1 MRAATGL
8 RWPPMTSQPLSPERP
23 VVIVLAAGRGER
35 FRAAGGQTGKLE
47 AMLAGRPVL
56 AHVLDAVHHSG
67 LDCHVVRPQHLAHT
81 PGAGMGDSI
90 ATGVSATADAAAWLV
105 LPGDLPLIRADTLRR
120 VAEALMALPPGQ
132 ATVQPQ
138 YQGQRGH
145 PVGFRRPC
153 EGALRALQGDE
164 GARSVLRQWPAHLLD
179 VDDEG
184 AVWDV
189 DTPERLEQAARRLR

>member
-1 MRAATGL
+1 
-8 RWPPMTSQPLSPERP
+8 MTTQALSPQRP

-56 AHVLDAVHHSG
+56 AHVLDAVQRSG

-90 ATGVSATADAAAWLV
+90 ACGVGATADAVGWLI
-105 LPGDLPLIRADTLRR
+105 LPGDLPLIRADTLRQ
-120 VAEALMALPPGQ
+120 VADTLMALPPGQ

-153 EGALRALQGDE
+153 AAALCALQGDE
-164 GARSVLRQWPAHLLD
+164 GAKRVLRQWPAHRLE

-189 DTPERLEQAARRLR
+189 DTPERLEAAARRLGSGV

>member
-1 MRAATGL
+1 
-8 RWPPMTSQPLSPERP
+8 MTSQPLSPPSP

-47 AMLAGRPVL
+47 ALLAGRPVL
-56 AHVLDAVHHSG
+56 DHVLDAVRHSG
-67 LDCHVVRPQHLAHT
+67 LLCHVVRPQHLAHL

-90 ATGVSATADAAAWLV
+90 ASGVSATADAAAWLI
-105 LPGDLPLIRADTLRR
+105 LPGDLPLIRPDTLRR
-120 VAEALMALPPGQ
+120 VADALMALPPGQ
-132 ATVQPQ
+132 STVQPQ
-138 YQGQRGH
+138 FRGQRGH

-153 EGALRALQGDE
+153 LASLCALRGDE
-164 GARSVLRQWPAHLLD
+164 GARGVLREWPAQQLD

-189 DTPERLEQAARRLR
+189 DTPERLQVAAGRLA

>member
-1 MRAATGL
+1 
-8 RWPPMTSQPLSPERP
+8 MTSQPLSPPSP

-47 AMLAGRPVL
+47 ALLAGRPVL
-56 AHVLDAVHHSG
+56 DHVLDAVRHSG
-67 LDCHVVRPQHLAHT
+67 LPCHVVRPQHLAHL

-90 ATGVSATADAAAWLV
+90 ASGVSATADAAAWLI
-105 LPGDLPLIRADTLRR
+105 LPGDLPLIRPDTLRR
-120 VAEALMALPPGQ
+120 VADALMALPPGQ
-132 ATVQPQ
+132 GTVQPQ
-138 YQGQRGH
+138 FRGQRGH

-153 EGALRALQGDE
+153 LAALRALQGDE
-164 GARSVLRQWPAHLLD
+164 GARGVLREWPARQLD

-189 DTPERLEQAARRLR
+189 DTPERLQVAAGRLG

>member
-1 MRAATGL
+1 
-8 RWPPMTSQPLSPERP
+8 MTRMTRQPLNDERP

-35 FRAAGGQTGKLE
+35 FRAAGGQTGKLD

-56 AHVLDAVHHSG
+56 AHVLDAVTRSG
-67 LDCHVVRPQHLAHT
+67 LPCHVVRPQHLAHK

-90 ATGVSATADAAAWLV
+90 AAGVSATAGAAGWLI
-105 LPGDLPLIRADTLRR
+105 LPGDLPLIQADTLRQ
-120 VAEALMALPPGQ
+120 VAETLMALPAGQ
-132 ATVQPQ
+132 ETVQPQ
-138 YQGQRGH
+138 CQGQRGH

-153 EGALRALQGDE
+153 EAALRALQGDE
-164 GARSVLRQWPAHLLD
+164 GAKGVLRQWPAQPLV

-189 DTPERLEQAARRLR
+189 DTPDRLEQAARRLR

>member
-1 MRAATGL
+1 
-8 RWPPMTSQPLSPERP
+8 MTSQPLSPQSP

-47 AMLAGRPVL
+47 ALLAGRPVL
-56 AHVLDAVHHSG
+56 DHVLDAVRHSG
-67 LDCHVVRPQHLAHT
+67 LLCHVVRPQHLAHL

-90 ATGVSATADAAAWLV
+90 ASGVRATADAAAWLV
-105 LPGDLPLIRADTLRR
+105 LPGDLPLIRPDTLRR
-120 VAEALMALPPGQ
+120 VADALMALPPGQ
-132 ATVQPQ
+132 STVQPQ
-138 YQGQRGH
+138 FRGQRGH

-153 EGALRALQGDE
+153 LASLCALRGDE
-164 GARSVLRQWPAHLLD
+164 GARGVLREWPAQQLD

-189 DTPERLEQAARRLR
+189 DTPERLQVAAGRLA